1 MKNKNLGVIAA
12 VVIAAGAGAWY
23 VNHGDAPHA
32 EGARSE
38 QGAHGAQGGKNGGA
52 QPPAVVNVV
61 APQRRDVPVLQ
72 LANGTVTPIR
82 TVDLHPQTTATIRQV
97 HIKEGQFVKA
107 GDLMF
112 SLDDRAD
119 RANQDKAQ
127 AQVEHDRALLSDL
140 ERQYKRSQDL
150 FAQKFIAQSAVDTLR
165 AQVDQARAT
174 LQADSAAARAAGVAT
189 SYSAIRAP
197 MSGRVGG
204 IGVYPG
210 SLVQPATSLTTITQL
225 DPINVA
231 FTLPESSLP
240 ALLAAQKR
248 GKVEVQALPGAVVGS
263 NAAPVNGTLSFVDNT
278 VDPAAGTI
286 KVKAEFDNRETTL
299 WPGQYVNTRV
309 TVQTIKDAVVVPQNA
324 IITNAQGTFVYVL
337 EQDHSARQVPVQR
350 VYGFGLDAA
359 VSGLTGSET
368 VITEGKQNVRPG
380 GKVRLASETAG
391 KGNGGNGGNSGNSGN
406 SGNGDHGKNGATATA
421 EAGAN
426 KG

>member
-1 MKNKNLGVIAA
+1 MKNKHLGLIAA
-12 VVIAAGAGAWY
+12 VAVVAGAGAWY
-23 VNHGDAPHA
+23 VNQGDSAHA
-32 EGARSE
+32 EGAN
-38 QGAHGAQGGKNGGA
+38 GPGGQGGQHGKGGA

-61 APQRRDVPVLQ
+61 APQRQDVPVLQ
-72 LANGTVTPIR
+72 IANGTVTPIR

-107 GDLMF
+107 GELMF

-127 AQVEHDRALLSDL
+127 AQVEHDRALVADL

-150 FAQKFIAQSAVDTLR
+150 LAQKFFSQSAVDTLR

-174 LQADSAAARAAGVAT
+174 LQADIAAARAAGVAT
-189 SYSAIRAP
+189 SYTAIRAP
-197 MSGRVGG
+197 MAGRVGG

-210 SLVQPATSLTTITQL
+210 SLVQPTTSLTTVTQL

-231 FTLPESSLP
+231 FTLPEASLP

-248 GKVEVQALPGAVVGS
+248 GKVEVQALPGAGLPPVVG
-263 NAAPVNGTLSFVDNT
+263 ALSFVDNT

-286 KVKAEFDNRETTL
+286 KVKAEFDNRATTL
-299 WPGQYVNTRV
+299 WPGQYVNTKV
-309 TVQTIKDAVVVPQNA
+309 TVQTIKDAVVVPQSA
-324 IITNAQGTFVYVL
+324 IITSAQGTFVYVL
-337 EQDHSARQVPVQR
+337 EADHSTRQVPVQR
-350 VYGFGLDAA
+350 LYGFGVDAA

-380 GKVRLASETAG
+380 AKVRLASEMDQGG
-391 KGNGGNGGNSGNSGN
+391 KGGK
-406 SGNGDHGKNGATATA
+406 HGKATATA
-421 EAGAN
+421 EAFPA

>member
-1 MKNKNLGVIAA
+1 MKQKNVGLIAAAVIA
-12 VVIAAGAGAWY
+12 VGAGAWY
-23 VNHGDAPHA
+23 VNHHAGA
-32 EGARSE
+32 EGRAAAA
-38 QGAHGAQGGKNGGA
+38 GAHGAAGGKGGV

-61 APQRRDVPVLQ
+61 APQRQDVPILQ
-72 LANGTVTPIR
+72 QANGTVTPIR
-82 TVDLHPQTTATIRQV
+82 TVDLHPQTTATIRTV

-127 AQVEHDRALLSDL
+127 AQVERDRAQLADL
-140 ERQYKRSQDL
+140 ERQFKRSQDL

-165 AQVDQARAT
+165 AQVDQARAA
-174 LQADSAAARAAGVAT
+174 LQSDIAAARAAGVST
-189 SYSAIRAP
+189 SYTSIRAP

-210 SLVQPATSLTTITQL
+210 SLVQPATSLTTVTQL
-225 DPINVA
+225 DPITVA

-248 GKVEVQALPGAVVGS
+248 GKVEVEALPGAGL
-263 NAAPVNGTLSFVDNT
+263 APVKGVLSFVDNT
-278 VDPAAGTI
+278 VDPTAGTI
-286 KVKAEFDNRETTL
+286 KVKAEFANRETTL
-299 WPGQYVNTRV
+299 WPGQYVNTKV

-337 EQDHSARQVPVQR
+337 DQDHSARQVPVER
-350 VYGFGLDAA
+350 LHGFGVDAA
-359 VSGLTGSET
+359 VNGLTGSET
-368 VITEGKQNVRPG
+368 IITEGKQNVRPG
-380 GKVRLASETAG
+380 GKVRLASEMG
-391 KGNGGNGGNSGNSGN
+391 KGQGN
-406 SGNGDHGKNGATATA
+406 GNGDAHGKAGATASA
-421 EAGAN
+421 EAGPN

>member
-1 MKNKNLGVIAA
+1 MKNKNLGLIAA

-23 VNHGDAPHA
+23 VNHGDSAHA
-32 EGARSE
+32 EGAAASAA
-38 QGAHGAQGGKNGGA
+38 GAGGHGGKGGA

-61 APQRRDVPVLQ
+61 SPQRQDVPVLQ
-72 LANGTVTPIR
+72 VANGTVTPIR
-82 TVDLHPQTTATIRQV
+82 TVDLHPQTTATIRTV
-97 HIKEGQFVKA
+97 HIREGQFVKQ
-107 GDLMF
+107 GELLF

-127 AQVEHDRALLSDL
+127 AQVERDRASLADL

-150 FAQKFIAQSAVDTLR
+150 LAQKFFSQSAVDTLR

-174 LQADSAAARAAGVAT
+174 LNADIAAARAAGVST
-189 SYSAIRAP
+189 SYTSIRAP

-248 GKVEVQALPGAVVGS
+248 GKVEVQAAPGAGL
-263 NAAPVNGTLSFVDNT
+263 APVTGVLSFVDNT

-309 TVQTIKDAVVVPQNA
+309 TVQTIRDAVVVPQNA
-324 IITNAQGTFVYVL
+324 IITSAQGTFVYVL
-337 EQDHSARQVPVQR
+337 DKDHTPRQVPVER
-350 VYGFGLDAA
+350 VYGFGENAA
-359 VSGLTGSET
+359 VTGLSGSET
-368 VITEGKQNVRPG
+368 IITEGKQNVRPG
-380 GKVRLASETAG
+380 GKVRLASEMDKGAG
-391 KGNGGNGGNSGNSGN
+391 KGA
-406 SGNGDHGKNGATATA
+406 HGKGSAAATATA
-421 EAGAN
+421 DATPN

>member
-1 MKNKNLGVIAA
+1 MKKNHLGPIVAA
-12 VVIAAGAGAWY
+12 VIILAGASACSSDKEGANAGAAGAPNGAK
-23 VNHGDAPHA
+23 GK
-32 EGARSE
+32 
-38 QGAHGAQGGKNGGA
+38 GG

-61 APQRRDVPVLQ
+61 APQRRDVPVVQ
-72 LANGTVTPIR
+72 QANGTVTPIR

-107 GDLMF
+107 GELLF

-127 AQVEHDRALLSDL
+127 AQVERDRAQLADL

-150 FAQKFIAQSAVDTLR
+150 FAQKFIAQSAVDTLK
-165 AQVDQARAT
+165 AQVDQAKAT
-174 LQADSAAARAAGVAT
+174 LQSDTAAARAAGVST
-189 SYSAIRAP
+189 SYTAIRAP

-204 IGVYPG
+204 IAVYPG

-225 DPINVA
+225 DPITVA

-248 GKVEVQALPGAVVGS
+248 GKIEVEATPGAGM
-263 NAAPVNGTLSFVDNT
+263 APVTGTLSFIDNT

-286 KVKAEFDNRETTL
+286 KVKAEFANRDTTL
-299 WPGQYVNTRV
+299 WPGQYVGTKV

-337 EQDHSARQVPVQR
+337 EGDHSAKQVPVQR
-350 VYGFGLDAA
+350 LYGAGLDTA
-359 VSGLTGSET
+359 VSGLSGNEQI
-368 VITEGKQNVRPG
+368 ITEGKQNVRPG
-380 GKVRLASETAG
+380 GKVRLASEMG
-391 KGNGGNGGNSGNSGN
+391 KAGNGGEGGKG
-406 SGNGDHGKNGATATA
+406 
-421 EAGAN
+421 AGAK
-426 KG
+426 KGGAA

>member
-1 MKNKNLGVIAA
+1 MKNKNLGLIAA

-23 VNHGDAPHA
+23 VNGGDAAHA
-32 EGARSE
+32 PGADKEG
-38 QGAHGAQGGKNGGA
+38 GPGGKNGA

-61 APQRRDVPVLQ
+61 APQRQDVPVLQ
-72 LANGTVTPIR
+72 VANGTVTPIR
-82 TVDLHPQTTATIRQV
+82 TVDLHPQTTATIRTV
-97 HIKEGQFVKA
+97 HIKEGQFVKQ

-127 AQVEHDRALLSDL
+127 AQVERDRASLADL

-150 FAQKFIAQSAVDTLR
+150 LAQKFFSQSAVDTLR

-174 LQADSAAARAAGVAT
+174 LQADIAAARAAGVST
-189 SYSAIRAP
+189 SYTAIRAP

-210 SLVQPATSLTTITQL
+210 SLVQPTTSLTTVTQL

-231 FTLPESSLP
+231 FTLPESSLA

-248 GKVEVQALPGAVVGS
+248 GKVEVQALPGAGL
-263 NAAPVNGTLSFVDNT
+263 APVNGVLSFVDNT
-278 VDPAAGTI
+278 VDPTAGTI

-299 WPGQYVNTRV
+299 WPGQYVNAKV

-324 IITNAQGTFVYVL
+324 IITSAQGTFVYVL
-337 EQDHSARQVPVQR
+337 DKDHSARQVPVQR

-368 VITEGKQNVRPG
+368 IITEGKQNVRPG
-380 GKVRLASETAG
+380 GKVRLASEIDKGHG
-391 KGNGGNGGNSGNSGN
+391 KGNP
-406 SGNGDHGKNGATATA
+406 TATA
-421 EAGAN
+421 GAGAN